1 MTTTDSAARQALDRL
16 VAALSDHLAA
26 AEKRTGEQDPAV
38 QTAFLAVRAAAAAY
52 DDALYDEHDEVT
64 PFDLPELHTDEPDE
78 SEGSAEEPDRFAL
91 LARWDFS
98 VVDPD
103 LLLAAGSDA
112 LREEVDSSAV
122 AVAALAHVHG
132 HSGLVDRA
140 RANTLGLHWHGAT
153 TWVVPADEDPRS
165 DTADWMDEAFVD
177 IDPDAVLCRFDVPVS
192 RRNASD

>member
-1 MTTTDSAARQALDRL
+1 DSTARHALEAL

-26 AEKRTGEQDPAV
+26 VEKRTGEHDPAV
-38 QTAFLAVRAAAAAY
+38 QAAFLSVRAAAAAY
-52 DDALYDEHDEVT
+52 DDALYTEHDEVT
-64 PFDLPELHTDEPDE
+64 PFDLPELHTDEPDDTD
-78 SEGSAEEPDRFAL
+78 GAQEEPDRFAL

-140 RANTLGLHWHGAT
+140 RANTLGLHWHGA
-153 TWVVPADEDPRS
+153 
-165 DTADWMDEAFVD
+165 
-177 IDPDAVLCRFDVPVS
+177 
-192 RRNASD
+192 

>member
-1 MTTTDSAARQALDRL
+1 MSTTDSDARRALDRL
-16 VAALSDHLAA
+16 IAALQDHLDAV
-26 AEKRTGEQDPAV
+26 ERRRSEHDPAV
-38 QTAFLAVRAAAAAY
+38 QAAFLEVRAAAAEY
-52 DDALYDEHDEVT
+52 DDALYNEHDEVT
-64 PFDLPELHTDEPDE
+64 PFDLAPLHTEADEPEE
-78 SEGSAEEPDRFAL
+78 SDEEPDRFAL

-132 HSGLVDRA
+132 HSGLADVA

-153 TWVVPADEDPRS
+153 TWVVAADADPDS
-165 DTADWMDEAFVD
+165 DSPEWMNDAFADV
-177 IDPDAVLCRFDVPVS
+177 DPDAVLGRFDVPVT
-192 RRNASD
+192 RTAARG